1 MSRPARPESRDPA
14 PSSSGGAAPLPDRPL
29 EPPPELPTIAIRSPG
44 LHPFI
49 FRKMIDGS
57 VGRQRPHDGDLVRV
71 VDRDHQQLGFGLWNS
86 RSQIALRMLN
96 QGTEPPGPEHWQTR
110 LADAVSLRHE
120 TLGLPEVTDA
130 YRVLH
135 AEGDGLSGL
144 IIDRF
149 ADVLSVECFS
159 LGMYQRMGAIGGL
172 LGPMVG
178 TKHVRVHVDERIARA
193 ENFPGRPAA
202 TPGAPPTVTIREHD
216 IRYRVKFEG
225 GHKTGFFC
233 DQRDNRRA
241 LRAHCRDRS
250 VLDVCCYSGGF
261 ALNALIGGGASEVT
275 AIDLDEKAI
284 AMARENANLNQVRLN
299 LVHADAFGYLR
310 QMGVNGRTYG
320 TLILDPPKLILNREE
335 VGLGKKKYY
344 DLNALAMSLVEP
356 GGLLLTCSCS
366 GLLGTEEFLHLL
378 RAAARKAGRSGRIL
392 AVTGASPDH
401 PVGLD
406 ALEGQYLKAVWIRMG
421 DRLPRH
427 ELGPDEPGDEGSE
440 GLDASE
446 EGRPPQRPP
455 GRI

>member
-1 MSRPARPESRDPA
+1 MSRPSRPESREP
-14 PSSSGGAAPLPDRPL
+14 AAPMPDRPL
-29 EPPPELPTIAIRSPG
+29 EPPAELPTLAIRSAG

-49 FRKMIDGS
+49 FRKMIDGAI
-57 VGRQRPHDGDLVRV
+57 GRPRPHDGDLVRV
-71 VDRDHQQLGFGLWNS
+71 VDRDEQPLGFGLWNS

-96 QGTEPPGPEHWQTR
+96 QGVEPPGPEHWRSR
-110 LADAVSLRHE
+110 LADAVSLRHD
-120 TLGLPEVTDA
+120 LLNLPEVTDA

-144 IIDRF
+144 IVDRF

-159 LGMYQRMGAIGGL
+159 LGMYQRIGAIGEL
-172 LGPMVG
+172 LAPMVG
-178 TKHVRVHVDERIARA
+178 TKHLRVHVDDRIARA
-193 ENFPGRPAA
+193 EDFPGRPVA
-202 TPGAPPTVTIREHD
+202 TPGAPPVVTIREHD
-216 IRYRVKFEG
+216 IRYRVKFDG

-241 LRAHCRDRS
+241 LQPHCRDRS

-261 ALNALIGGGASEVT
+261 ALNALIGGGARDVT
-275 AIDLDEKAI
+275 AVDLDEKAV
-284 AMARENANLNQVRLN
+284 AMARENANLNQVRPT

-310 QMGVNGRTYG
+310 QMGVNGRSYG
-320 TLILDPPKLILNREE
+320 TIVLDPPKLIPNREE
-335 VGLGKKKYY
+335 VSLGKRKYY

-366 GLLGTEEFLHLL
+366 GLLGVEEFLHLL

-421 DRLPRH
+421 DRLSRH
-427 ELGPDEPGDEGSE
+427 DDGGPGAGEGDDDGADGLDGSE
-440 GLDASE
+440 QDAP
-446 EGRPPQRPP
+446 GRTPP